1 MRSRLV
7 VSNLECRMKLRKAFK
22 RHKSRKYWAQKCQ
35 AYKHSGLSF
44 KKFCRSQGLPTS
56 SFHRWF
62 KRLESEGAL
71 EGGCFIPVEVEDSP
85 AMFVAEDY
93 AEEVSADSSC
103 GEEMP
108 ERSPDLKLVLGK
120 GVVLTI
126 PKGFDP
132 VTLRQIVEVL
142 LPC

>member
-22 RHKSRKYWAQKCQ
+22 RHKSRKYWVQKSQ

-62 KRLESEGAL
+62 KRLESEGVL
-71 EGGCFIPVEVEDSP
+71 EGGSFIPVEVDDSP
-85 AMFVAEDY
+85 AIFVAEDL
-93 AEEVSADSSC
+93 APTVSADSSF
-103 GEEMP
+103 EE
-108 ERSPDLKLVLGK
+108 EIAEASSDLKLALGK

-132 VTLRQIVEVL
+132 ATLRQIVEVL